1 MSDKKYRLTE
11 GLCCLA
17 SITNVGPSNL
27 NVLGS
32 CMVFQGSALR
42 SEDMTSIIYC
52 LLQNSP
58 LEECGKHSTCFFTWV
73 ARGGQDVCHVMT
85 SCFQDCLIKSL
96 VAFSTGESL
105 NEGLCSLPGLILC
118 QSLWLWS
125 ASEPNPSLEGW
136 LAAVGDSSKFLSRL
150 YKTDFISF
158 RLLLHWRFTQF
169 SQWIF
174 SVLALSPCGFY
185 IHFRYQ

>member
-1 MSDKKYRLTE
+1 MY
-11 GLCCLA
+11 GLPGISPEVRGHDIKNLLL
-17 SITNVGPSNL
+17 ITRFTSGGMWQTQHL
-27 NVLGS
+27 
-32 CMVFQGSALR
+32 VFTR
-42 SEDMTSIIYC
+42 VT
-52 LLQNSP
+52 
-58 LEECGKHSTCFFTWV
+58 
-73 ARGGQDVCHVMT
+73 RGGQDVCHVMT

-158 RLLLHWRFTQF
+158 RLLLHWCFTKF

-185 IHFRYQ
+185 IHFQYQ